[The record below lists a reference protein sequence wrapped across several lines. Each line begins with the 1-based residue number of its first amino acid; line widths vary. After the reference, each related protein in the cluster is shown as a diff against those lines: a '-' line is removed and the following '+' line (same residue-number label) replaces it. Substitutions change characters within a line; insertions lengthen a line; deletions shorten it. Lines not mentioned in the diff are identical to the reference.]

1 MGKYKHI
8 KVKTLRE
15 INQQNQELKAR
26 VAERIRTL
34 QQAVGELEMFSYT
47 VAHELKAP
55 LRSMVGY
62 CCFIMEDYGLS
73 LNDEVAQMV
82 QKIATIGNNSIAL
95 IDHLQKYGMLT
106 KQEIHWESI
115 DIQAMIKEVFL
126 ELQIIDPKRVIK
138 LKFKKALPPIHGD
151 RILLKEVVYNI
162 LTNAIKFSR
171 DRIQTVITVDCQTT
185 AAEHQFYIKDNGVG
199 FDMEFAGKLFGIF
212 ERLHTQ
218 EEFEGDG
225 IGLALV
231 KKVMRQH
238 GGRVWIEGRPN
249 EGATVYLVFPKWEKQ
264 DFPERG

>member
-1 MGKYKHI
+1 MWNQMGKYKYT
-8 KVKTLRE
+8 KVKTLRK
-15 INQQNQELKAR
+15 INRQDQELEAR
-26 VAERIRTL
+26 VAERTRTL
-34 QQAVGELEMFSYT
+34 QQAVGELEAFSYT

-55 LRSMVGY
+55 LRSIVGY
-62 CCFIMEDYGLS
+62 SCFIMEDYGS
-73 LNDEVAQMV
+73 NLNDEVAQMV
-82 QKIATIGNNSIAL
+82 QKIAAIGNNSIAL

-106 KQEIHWESI
+106 KREISWENI
-115 DIQAMIKEVFL
+115 DIQALIKEVFL
-126 ELQIIDPKRVIK
+126 ELQINDPKRMMK
-138 LKFKKALPPIHGD
+138 LKFKMALPSIRGD

-171 DRIQTVITVDCQTT
+171 DRIQTVITVGCQTDAT
-185 AAEHQFYIKDNGVG
+185 EHQFYIKDNGVG

-231 KKVMRQH
+231 KKVMQQH

-249 EGATVYLVFPKWEKQ
+249 EGATVYLVFPKGEK
-264 DFPERG
+264 